1 MADTMTNEE
10 IMSEFASLFGSD
22 TAPDEEE
29 TPTEEPTEEETEDTP
44 EEETTEEE
52 TSEEEAPD
60 ESGEDGKDASED
72 ESEAQT
78 KTQPTS
84 KATSQAKQNHAFAEQ
99 RLQIKKNEQ
108 FIRSLGKLI
117 GFEDNASVDEI
128 QEKIKDALI
137 EKSAKDNNISVDLAR
152 RLDRA
157 EELLRENDRIKL
169 ENKVQEDFSVLID
182 KHKLDEAA
190 VQEFTNYLIDNGKN
204 PIVDPN
210 VDIEAEY
217 LKLHYEDMIKAA
229 VADALAKETA
239 RQKKVEEK
247 AASGAP
253 KGHDK
258 GEHKITSVKELDD
271 LFDNMDL

>member
-22 TAPDEEE
+22 TTPDEEE
-29 TPTEEPTEEETEDTP
+29 ETTEETTEEETEDKP
-44 EEETTEEE
+44 EEETTEE
-52 TSEEEAPD
+52 TSEEETPD

-78 KTQPTS
+78 KAQSSS
-84 KATSQAKQNHAFAEQ
+84 KVSSQSKQNHAFAEQ

-117 GFEDNASVDEI
+117 GFDDNASVDEI

-137 EKSAKDNNISVDLAR
+137 EKSAKDNNISVELAK

-169 ENKVQEDFSVLID
+169 ENKVQEDFTVLID
-182 KHKLDEAA
+182 KYKLDEAA
-190 VQEFTNYLIDNGKN
+190 VSEFTAFLIDNGKN

-217 LKLHYEDMIKAA
+217 LKLHYNDMVKAA
-229 VADALAKETA
+229 VDAALAKETA

-258 GEHKITSVKELDD
+258 GEQKITSVKELDE
-271 LFDNMDL
+271 LFNNMDL